1 MEQTIRDLSKLT
13 TAQRVLRLQAINKN
27 RQLIDNIDRQLI
39 PLVSQVGA
47 LRDRKKVLKAE
58 LAKAYDMFQS

>member
-1 MEQTIRDLSKLT
+1 MEQTVRDLSKLT
-13 TAQRVLRLQAINKN
+13 TKQRVERLAAINKY
-27 RQLIDNIDRQLI
+27 RQLIDNLDKQLI

-58 LAKAYDMFQS
+58 LGKAYDMFQ